1 MKCNSLMN
9 ARKIG
14 RILLAKAKHSHRMR
28 EPALD
33 VPELTIEDVVI
44 GLISS
49 GGKGLNSS
57 ELFEFMRA
65 AASKQSDP
73 IASLVLIA
81 EELHGLTQLRP
92 SAWVTQGL
100 DILNTETI
108 VIRNNRFIMS
118 CARNDIEAIK
128 KSIEAGQEI
137 TAMHSEL
144 KYTGLHAAA
153 DFGSIDALKLLLDT
167 GVSPNIR
174 DARFGQTALHFA
186 AQSGREEVVRV
197 LLEYSA
203 DRSTPDLKGLLPRD
217 IANEHGFILCR
228 EMLKDPPPP
237 IMLATVRNDFMY
249 TVQFVFFRR
258 TNFEMSLT

>member
-1 MKCNSLMN
+1 MN

-14 RILLAKAKHSHRMR
+14 RILLAKAKHSQRMR

-81 EELHGLTQLRP
+81 EELHGFTQLRP
-92 SAWVTQGL
+92 SAWVTQGI

-108 VIRNNRFIMS
+108 VMRNNRFIMS
-118 CARNDIEAIK
+118 CARNDVETIK
-128 KSIEAGQEI
+128 KSIESAQEI

-153 DFGSIDALKLLLDT
+153 DFGAIDALKLLLDT

-197 LLEYSA
+197 LLEYNA

-217 IANEHGFILCR
+217 IANEHGFIMCR

-237 IMLATVRNDFMY
+237 IMLATVRNALIHI
-249 TVQFVFFRR
+249 
-258 TNFEMSLT
+258 NISI